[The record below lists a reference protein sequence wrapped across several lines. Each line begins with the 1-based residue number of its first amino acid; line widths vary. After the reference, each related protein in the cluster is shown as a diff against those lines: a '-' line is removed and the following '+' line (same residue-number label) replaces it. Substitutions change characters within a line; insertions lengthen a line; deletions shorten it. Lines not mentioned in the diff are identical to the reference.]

1 MSCARPRSRRPG
13 TRGPKRRGTAPSA
26 GRHGGAPGPRLA
38 AGGEVPGLLCS
49 RTSVPRGL
57 LWPGTSDCTEREGE
71 REAVLGRKRGAR
83 GTVSK
88 GLLDVETEE
97 RNGPGTLPGR
107 AATGGG
113 FLRGSRSWVHLQ
125 RQRGVVSAPL
135 SLSITHCA
143 LTTPSSLP
151 ARVLPYGGREEGM
164 DGVQVSSAAG
174 CGAVCPR
181 VCVCVHACL
190 RVCGGRGRGG
200 FGSALGDTG
209 AVCPSSPGIAARR
222 APVQGRKRGPRKRSR
237 HPPPVPTL
245 PPTGARTPGNSPV
258 TRRGRPKPNGR
269 RGDHHS

>member
-1 MSCARPRSRRPG
+1 MGPGKARETLSCARPRSRRPG

-26 GRHGGAPGPRLA
+26 GRPGGAPGPRLA

-135 SLSITHCA
+135 SLSITHCT

-151 ARVLPYGGREEGM
+151 ARVLPYGGQEEGM
-164 DGVQVSSAAG
+164 DGRPGQLSCWLRGGVPPGV
-174 CGAVCPR
+174 R
-181 VCVCVHACL
+181 VCARVPACVW
-190 RVCGGRGRGG
+190 RVGGDSAVPLETPEPFAHRVQESRRGG
-200 FGSALGDTG
+200 PLSRAESEDSAS
-209 AVCPSSPGIAARR
+209 AVGTHRLFPRCLQREPGLRE
-222 APVQGRKRGPRKRSR
+222 
-237 HPPPVPTL
+237 
-245 PPTGARTPGNSPV
+245 TPL
-258 TRRGRPKPNGR
+258 
-269 RGDHHS
+269 

>member
-1 MSCARPRSRRPG
+1 MGPGKARETLSCARPRSRRPG

-26 GRHGGAPGPRLA
+26 GRPGGAPGPRLA

-71 REAVLGRKRGAR
+71 REAVLGRKRSAR

-135 SLSITHCA
+135 CLSITHCT

-151 ARVLPYGGREEGM
+151 APRASLRRPGRR
-164 DGVQVSSAAG
+164 DGRASRSAQLLAAG
-174 CGAVCPR
+174 RCAPGCACVCTR
-181 VCVCVHACL
+181 ACVCVEGGVGGDSAVPLETPEPFAH
-190 RVCGGRGRGG
+190 RVQESRRGG
-200 FGSALGDTG
+200 PLSRAESEDGASAVSTHRLFPR
-209 AVCPSSPGIAARR
+209 CLQREPGLRE
-222 APVQGRKRGPRKRSR
+222 
-237 HPPPVPTL
+237 
-245 PPTGARTPGNSPV
+245 TPL
-258 TRRGRPKPNGR
+258 
-269 RGDHHS
+269 

>member
-26 GRHGGAPGPRLA
+26 GRPGGAPGPRLA

-88 GLLDVETEE
+88 DLLDVETEE

-143 LTTPSSLP
+143 LTTPSSIPAPRASLRRP
-151 ARVLPYGGREEGM
+151 GRRDGRRPGQLSCWLRGGVPPGVRVCARVPACVWRAGRFSE
-164 DGVQVSSAAG
+164 
-174 CGAVCPR
+174 
-181 VCVCVHACL
+181 
-190 RVCGGRGRGG
+190 
-200 FGSALGDTG
+200 
-209 AVCPSSPGIAARR
+209 
-222 APVQGRKRGPRKRSR
+222 
-237 HPPPVPTL
+237 
-245 PPTGARTPGNSPV
+245 
-258 TRRGRPKPNGR
+258 
-269 RGDHHS
+269 